1 MTENEF
7 IAPIQVQNLC
17 LLGCSFR
24 IADKPAQNMDQRLG
38 LDVEVKKLEVAGAEG
53 AVDMDL
59 SVSTSFVDSEND
71 DEEKMS
77 AGLVVFIS
85 VRATLPQELSEAE
98 AKEYLLSNAVSM
110 AYAHAKSCFMTIT
123 GLSPMGAVVLPSI
136 FPYAIAHDYLSKEV
150 SAN

>member
-1 MTENEF
+1 MGVTEE
-7 IAPIQVQNLC
+7 
-17 LLGCSFR
+17 GT
-24 IADKPAQNMDQRLG
+24 
-38 LDVEVKKLEVAGAEG
+38 VAI
-53 AVDMDL
+53 DL
-59 SVSTSFVDSEND
+59 NVSTSLVDSDND
-71 DEEKMS
+71 DEVKMS

-136 FPYAIAHDYLSKEV
+136 FPCAIAHDYFSKEV
-150 SAN
+150 SAD

>member
-1 MTENEF
+1 MTESEL

-17 LLGCSFR
+17 LLGSSFR

-38 LDVEVKKLEVAGAEG
+38 LDIEVKKLDIDGAEG

-59 SVSTSFVDSEND
+59 SVSTSLVGSEND

-85 VRATLPQELSEAE
+85 VRAALSQELSEAE

-110 AYAHAKSCFMTIT
+110 AYAHAKSCVMTIT

-136 FPYAIAHDYLSKEV
+136 FPYAIAHDYLSKEA
-150 SAN
+150 SAD

>member
-1 MTENEF
+1 MA
-7 IAPIQVQNLC
+7 I
-17 LLGCSFR
+17 
-24 IADKPAQNMDQRLG
+24 
-38 LDVEVKKLEVAGAEG
+38 
-53 AVDMDL
+53 DL
-59 SVSTSFVDSEND
+59 NVSTSLVDSENA

-85 VRATLPQELSEAE
+85 VCATLPQELSEAE

-136 FPYAIAHDYLSKEV
+136 FLYAIAHDYLSKDA
-150 SAN
+150 SAD